1 MSKVYTNIVNV
12 INADTD
18 TIIKGFICKPEMIVV
33 SGESGLGVITR
44 FRFDEKHNELYA
56 LYVYE
61 FINNAWTGRWIDP
74 RDPEE
79 VSGMLYNELQDVVKD
94 IIAAR
99 EEASLQAEWE
109 AACKE
114 AESHPEEDLAVFDG
128 EDNEYWKFVDVLPG
142 EKSNNG
148 GEYGFY
154 SSYYPT
160 DRKGVYEY
168 YTSCTCDFDAC
179 GTGREGF
186 VVLTKDD
193 LARLI
198 KDHEAV
204 LERGC
209 LY

>member
-1 MSKVYTNIVNV
+1 MKKTTYTNFVNM
-12 INADTD
+12 INNNT
-18 TIIKGFICKPEMIVV
+18 TIIKGFVCKPEMIVI
-33 SGESGLGVITR
+33 GNDEGGIAVITR
-44 FRFDEKHNELYA
+44 FGFDEEHNELYKI
-56 LYVYE
+56 YVYE
-61 FINNAWTGRWIDP
+61 FLNGKWRGRWLRFKLDLT
-74 RDPEE
+74 DD
-79 VSGMLYNELQDVVKD
+79 LLDELHDVIRD
-94 IIAAR
+94 IIEAR
-99 EEASLQAEWE
+99 EQALLQAEWE
-109 AACKE
+109 SACKE
-114 AESHPEEDLAVFDG
+114 ADSHPEEELAVFDG
-128 EDNEYWKFVDVLPG
+128 EENEYWKFVDVLPG
-142 EKSNNG
+142 EKCNNG

-160 DRKGVYEY
+160 ERKGVYLY
-168 YTSCTCDFDAC
+168 ITSCSCDFDPC

>member
-1 MSKVYTNIVNV
+1 MKKTYTNIVNV
-12 INADTD
+12 ITD
-18 TIIKGFICKPEMIVV
+18 RSTIIKGFTCKPEMIVI
-33 SGESGLGVITR
+33 SGESGLGIITR
-44 FRFDEKHNELYA
+44 FGFDEEHNELYKI
-56 LYVYE
+56 YVYE
-61 FINNAWTGRWIDP
+61 FLNGKWRGRWMRFKLD
-74 RDPEE
+74 
-79 VSGMLYNELQDVVKD
+79 LTNELCNELHDVVKD

-99 EEASLQAEWE
+99 GEALLQAEWE
-109 AACKE
+109 SACKE
-114 AESHPEEDLAVFDG
+114 AESHPEEELAVFDG

-160 DRKGVYEY
+160 KKGGVYEW
-168 YTSCTCDFDAC
+168 YTSTTCEFDSC

-198 KDHEAV
+198 ANEKEV

>member
-1 MSKVYTNIVNV
+1 MKKTTYTKMVNV
-12 INADTD
+12 INNNT
-18 TIIKGFICKPEMIVV
+18 TIIKGFVCKPEMIVIV
-33 SGESGLGVITR
+33 TDEGDIAIITR
-44 FRFDEKHNELYA
+44 FGYDEAHSELYS
-56 LYVYE
+56 LYGYE
-61 FINNAWTGRWIDP
+61 FINNSWRGRWMRFKLDLTN
-74 RDPEE
+74 DLL
-79 VSGMLYNELQDVVKD
+79 VELHYVIKD

-99 EEASLQAEWE
+99 EEASLKAEWE

-114 AESHPEEDLAVFDG
+114 ADSHPEEELAVFDG
-128 EDNEYWKFVDVLPG
+128 EENEYWKFVDVLPG

-160 DRKGVYEY
+160 EKGGVYEW
-168 YTSCTCDFDAC
+168 YTSTTCDFDPC

-198 KDHEAV
+198 ANEKEV

>member
-1 MSKVYTNIVNV
+1 MKKTTYTNIVNV
-12 INADTD
+12 INSDTD

-61 FINNAWTGRWIDP
+61 FINDGWKGRWMRFKLDLT
-74 RDPEE
+74 DD
-79 VSGMLYNELQDVVKD
+79 LLDELHDVVKD

-114 AESHPEEDLAVFDG
+114 AKSHPEEELAVFDG
-128 EDNEYWKFVDVLPG
+128 ESNEYWKFVDVLPG
-142 EKSNNG
+142 EKCNNG

-160 DRKGVYEY
+160 ERKGVYLY
-168 YTSCTCDFDAC
+168 ITSCTCDFDPC

-198 KDHEAV
+198 KNHEAV

>member
-1 MSKVYTNIVNV
+1 MTYNKIINV
-12 INADTD
+12 INNNT
-18 TIIKGFICKPEMIVV
+18 TIIKGFVCKPEMIVI
-33 SGESGLGVITR
+33 GNDEGDLAVITR
-44 FRFDEKHNELYA
+44 FGYDEAHNELYS
-56 LYVYE
+56 LYAYE
-61 FINNAWTGRWIDP
+61 FINNAWGGRWLRFKLDLTN
-74 RDPEE
+74 D
-79 VSGMLYNELQDVVKD
+79 LYNELQDVVKD
-94 IIAAR
+94 IIKAR
-99 EEASLQAEWE
+99 GEALLQEEWDS
-109 AACKE
+109 ACKE

-142 EKSNNG
+142 ERCNNG

-160 DRKGVYEY
+160 ERKGVYEL
-168 YTSCTCDFDAC
+168 YTSTTCDFDAC

-198 KDHEAV
+198 ANEKEV

>member
-12 INADTD
+12 INSDND

-61 FINNAWTGRWIDP
+61 FINNVWKGRWMRFKLDLT
-74 RDPEE
+74 DD
-79 VSGMLYNELQDVVKD
+79 LLDELHDVVKD

-99 EEASLQAEWE
+99 EEALLQAEWE

-114 AESHPEEDLAVFDG
+114 ASEYPEDDLLAIDECLEFT
-128 EDNEYWKFVDVLPG
+128 DVIPG
-142 EKSNNG
+142 EKCNNG

-160 DRKGVYEY
+160 ERKGVYEY
-168 YTSCTCDFDAC
+168 YTRCTCDFDPC

-186 VVLTKDD
+186 VVLTKENYKS
-193 LARLI
+193 LI
-198 KDHEAV
+198 EAEDA
-204 LERGC
+204 LYEEGC

>member
-1 MSKVYTNIVNV
+1 MKKTTYTNFVNM
-12 INADTD
+12 INNNT
-18 TIIKGFICKPEMIVV
+18 TIIKGFVCKPEMIVI
-33 SGESGLGVITR
+33 GNDEGAIAVITR
-44 FRFDEKHNELYA
+44 FGFDEEHNELYKI
-56 LYVYE
+56 YVYE
-61 FINNAWTGRWIDP
+61 FLNGKWRGRWLRFKLDLT
-74 RDPEE
+74 DD
-79 VSGMLYNELQDVVKD
+79 LLDELHDVIRD
-94 IIAAR
+94 IIEAR
-99 EEASLQAEWE
+99 EQALLQAEWE
-109 AACKE
+109 SACKE
-114 AESHPEEDLAVFDG
+114 ADSHPEEELAVFDG

-160 DRKGVYEY
+160 ERKGVYEY
-168 YTSCTCDFDAC
+168 YTSCSCDFDPC

>member
-1 MSKVYTNIVNV
+1 MATYSNIINV
-12 INADTD
+12 INDNN
-18 TIIKGFICKPEMIVV
+18 TIIKGFVCKPEMIVV
-33 SGESGLGVITR
+33 GGTKMGIITR
-44 FRFDEKHNELYA
+44 FRVSEYWELED

-61 FINNAWTGRWIDP
+61 FINNKWKGRWMRFKLDLTTT
-74 RDPEE
+74 
-79 VSGMLYNELQDVVKD
+79 LYNELQDVVKD
-94 IIAAR
+94 IIEAR

-109 AACKE
+109 SACKE

-128 EDNEYWKFVDVLPG
+128 DDNEYWKFVDVLPG

-160 DRKGVYEY
+160 ERKGVYEL
-168 YTSCTCDFDAC
+168 YTSTTCDFDAC

>member
-1 MSKVYTNIVNV
+1 
-12 INADTD
+12 
-18 TIIKGFICKPEMIVV
+18 MIVV
-33 SGESGLGVITR
+33 SSGESGLGVITR

-61 FINNAWTGRWIDP
+61 FINNVWKGRWMRFKLDLTT
-74 RDPEE
+74 
-79 VSGMLYNELQDVVKD
+79 SLYNELQDVVKD
-94 IIAAR
+94 IIKAR
-99 EEASLQAEWE
+99 EEALLQAEWE

-114 AESHPEEDLAVFDG
+114 ASTYSEDDLAVFDG
-128 EDNEYWKFVDVLPG
+128 NDDEYWKFVDVLPG
-142 EKSNNG
+142 ERCNNG

-168 YTSCTCDFDAC
+168 YTSCTCDFDEC
-179 GTGREGF
+179 GTGRKGF

-193 LARLI
+193 LARLCE
-198 KDHEAV
+198 DEEEV

>member
-1 MSKVYTNIVNV
+1 MSKYTNLVNV
-12 INADTD
+12 INNNE

-33 SGESGLGVITR
+33 SNDEGVISIITR
-44 FRFDEKHNELYA
+44 FGFDETHNELYK

-61 FINNAWTGRWIDP
+61 FINNVWKGRWMRFKLDLT
-74 RDPEE
+74 DD
-79 VSGMLYNELQDVVKD
+79 LLDELHDVVKD

-99 EEASLQAEWE
+99 EEALLQAEWE
-109 AACKE
+109 SACKE
-114 AESHPEEDLAVFDG
+114 AASHSEEELAIFDG

-160 DRKGVYEY
+160 ERKGVYEY
-168 YTSCTCDFDAC
+168 YTSCSCDFDPC
-179 GTGREGF
+179 GTGRKGF

-193 LARLI
+193 LARLCEDE
-198 KDHEAV
+198 KEV

>member
-1 MSKVYTNIVNV
+1 MAIYSNIINV
-12 INADTD
+12 INNNE

-61 FINNAWTGRWIDP
+61 FINNMWKGRWMRFKLDLTT
-74 RDPEE
+74 
-79 VSGMLYNELQDVVKD
+79 SLYNELQDVVKD
-94 IIAAR
+94 IIEAR
-99 EEASLQAEWE
+99 GEALLQAEWE
-109 AACKE
+109 SACKE
-114 AESHPEEDLAVFDG
+114 ADSHSEETLAVFDG
-128 EDNEYWKFVDVLPG
+128 ESNEYWKFVDVLPG
-142 EKSNNG
+142 EKCNNG

-160 DRKGVYEY
+160 ERKGVYEL
-168 YTSCTCDFDAC
+168 YTSTTCDFDAC

-198 KDHEAV
+198 ANEKEV

>member
-1 MSKVYTNIVNV
+1 MSKYTNLVNV
-12 INADTD
+12 INNNE

-33 SGESGLGVITR
+33 GGEGGLAVITR
-44 FRFDEKHNELYA
+44 FRFDETHDELYA
-56 LYVYE
+56 LYAYE
-61 FINNAWTGRWIDP
+61 FINNAWEGRWLRFKLDLTN
-74 RDPEE
+74 D
-79 VSGMLYNELQDVVKD
+79 LHNELHDVVKD

-114 AESHPEEDLAVFDG
+114 AEKYSEEELAVFDG
-128 EDNEYWKFVDVLPG
+128 NDDEYWKFTDVIPG
-142 EKSNNG
+142 ERCNNG

-160 DRKGVYEY
+160 ERKGVYEY
-168 YTSCTCDFDAC
+168 YTRCTCDFDAC